1 LINYKKFFFFF
12 LIIHTDNS
20 NIYKARQ
27 RGYAYLTALPGMEK
41 GSYAL
46 SLSKL
51 KGCFLHS
58 GSRLSSMRS
67 SSMGTMELIVDQLAG
82 IKQGATLTLALLRLQ
97 WSFYFVSSTVFGRFI
112 LYATSAMTMT
122 EFDLSCMNLCSSAM
136 QDQNKTDKY

>member
-1 LINYKKFFFFF
+1 MNNLINYKKFFFF

-67 SSMGTMELIVDQLAG
+67 SSMGTMELIVDQPAG
-82 IKQGATLTLALLRLQ
+82 IKQALALLRLQ

-122 EFDLSCMNLCSSAM
+122 EFDLSCMNVCSSAM